1 MASLSD
7 RLDHLLGAKAAEPLA
22 ADFDIHTVEDLLRH
36 YPHRYATQGA
46 ELGDTRPPE
55 GAHITMVATVVK
67 ADVVSFKS
75 RSGKMLRTVLS
86 SDTQRVEAT
95 FFNPHKVAHA
105 IKPGVRAMFSGT
117 AKYFREQLQLTHP
130 SYLILPTGD
139 GEPTVGGRV
148 RGSGELAGMARSAQG
163 ADSGID
169 MEIFDRELIPI
180 YRSTRDVETWTI
192 ARCVRQVLD
201 QLDVVPDPL
210 PEATRRDMDLI
221 DLDEA
226 LRLVH
231 QPESKLDVER
241 ARERLRFDEALA
253 LQLVLA
259 QRRHV
264 VDERV
269 APSCP
274 PRTDGLAAA
283 FDAELPFTL
292 TEGQLAVA
300 EEISA
305 DLSRPHPMNR
315 LLQGEV
321 GSGKTIVALRAM
333 LQVIDS
339 GRQCALLAPTE
350 VLAAQHARSIRK
362 MLGGLAT
369 AGELGAADHATRVA
383 LLTGSMTVAQKRAAL
398 NEALIGD
405 AGIVIGT
412 HALIQDNVEFFDL
425 GMIVVDEQHRFGVEQ
440 RDALRGRARDGSSP
454 HVLVMTATPIPR
466 TIAMTVLGDL
476 ETSTLRELPRGRS
489 PIVSTVVSASEKP
502 AWVDRA
508 WARICEE
515 VAEGRQAYVV
525 CSRIGDGDED
535 GDGDLADLDLDD
547 FFAAGAEP
555 EAAPRR
561 NAAKESGRAKGKG
574 KASGKAKQ
582 GETPQT
588 AAAVAVYEQLQ
599 AGPLAAVRVG
609 LLHGRLPADEK
620 DAVMAAFNAGD
631 IDVLVCTTVVE
642 VGVDVPNATVMVILD
657 ADRFGVSQLHQL
669 RGRVGRGAHQGLCI
683 LVTAMRPESPPH
695 RRLSAVAATNDG
707 FELAQLDLAQ
717 RREGDVLGVAQSGTA
732 TTLRLLSLLDHEDVI
747 ETARAFA
754 HRIVA
759 EDPALANH
767 PGLASMVTAGLD
779 AEGVRYLEKS

>member
-7 RLDHLLGAKAAEPLA
+7 RLDHLLGVKAAEPLA
-22 ADFDIHTVEDLLRH
+22 ADFDITTVEDLLRH

-148 RGSGELAGMARSAQG
+148 RGSGELAGMARSTQG

-180 YRSTRDVETWTI
+180 YPSTRDVETWTI

-210 PEATRRDMDLI
+210 PEATRRELDLI

-231 QPESKLDVER
+231 QPESKRDVDR

-259 QRRHV
+259 QRRHA

-274 PRTDGLAAA
+274 PHADGLAAA

-292 TEGQLAVA
+292 TDGQLAVA

-350 VLAAQHARSIRK
+350 VLAAQHARSMRK
-362 MLGGLAT
+362 MLGSLAT
-369 AGELGAADHATRVA
+369 AGELGAAEHATRIA
-383 LLTGSMTVAQKRAAL
+383 LLTGSMTVGQKRAAL
-398 NEALIGD
+398 NETLVGD

-489 PIVSTVVSASEKP
+489 PIVSNVVSASEKP

-525 CSRIGDGDED
+525 CSRIGDGDDE
-535 GDGDLADLDLDD
+535 GDGDPGDLDLDD
-547 FFAAGAEP
+547 FFTAGTGSEQVAQP
-555 EAAPRR
+555 KKAKAP
-561 NAAKESGRAKGKG
+561 
-574 KASGKAKQ
+574 GKAKAKKQ
-582 GETPQT
+582 GEAPQT

-599 AGPLAAVRVG
+599 VGPLSSVRVG
-609 LLHGRLPADEK
+609 LLHGRLPSDEK

-683 LVTAMRPESPPH
+683 LITASRPESPPH
-695 RRLSAVAATNDG
+695 RRLTAVAGTNDG

-717 RREGDVLGVAQSGTA
+717 RREGDVLGVAQSGTT

-747 ETARAFA
+747 ETARSLA
-754 HRIVA
+754 HRVVA
-759 EDPALANH
+759 EDPGLANH

>member
-1 MASLSD
+1 MAALSD

-36 YPHRYATQGA
+36 YPNRYATQGA
-46 ELGDTRPPE
+46 ELGEKKPPE
-55 GAHITMVATVVK
+55 GEHITMVATVVK

-139 GEPTVGGRV
+139 GEPTIGGRV
-148 RGSGELAGMARSAQG
+148 RGSGELAGMARSTQ
-163 ADSGID
+163 DENSGID

-180 YRSTRDVETWTI
+180 YPSTRDVETWTI

-210 PEATRRDMDLI
+210 PEATRGDLDLI
-221 DLDEA
+221 GLDEA

-231 QPESKLDVER
+231 QPETKNDVER
-241 ARERLRFDEALA
+241 ARERLRFDEAAA

-259 QRRHV
+259 QRRHA

-269 APSCP
+269 APACP
-274 PRTDGLAAA
+274 PRAGGLAAA

-292 TEGQLAVA
+292 TDGQVAVA

-305 DLSRPHPMNR
+305 DLTRPHPMNR

-333 LQVIDS
+333 LQVIDA
-339 GRQCALLAPTE
+339 GHQCALLAPTE
-350 VLAAQHARSIRK
+350 VLAAQHARSMRR
-362 MLGGLAT
+362 MLGDLAT
-369 AGELGAADHATRVA
+369 AGELGAADHATRVT
-383 LLTGSMTVAQKRAAL
+383 LLTGSMSTAAKRAAL
-398 NEALIGD
+398 NEALVGD

-412 HALIQDNVEFFDL
+412 HALIQDNVEFFNL
-425 GMIVVDEQHRFGVEQ
+425 GMVVVDEQHRFGVEQ
-440 RDALRGRARDGSSP
+440 RDRLRSRAREGLSP
-454 HVLVMTATPIPR
+454 HLLVMTATPIPR

-476 ETSTLRELPRGRS
+476 EVSTLRQLPKGRS
-489 PIVSTVVSASEKP
+489 PIKSSVVPASQKP
-502 AWVDRA
+502 QWVARA
-508 WARICEE
+508 WERIRED

-525 CSRIGDGDED
+525 CSRIGDGEK
-535 GDGDLADLDLDD
+535 GDGEDAFDEKAPETKSAVEVFEELSGSVMPDL
-547 FFAAGAEP
+547 
-555 EAAPRR
+555 
-561 NAAKESGRAKGKG
+561 
-574 KASGKAKQ
+574 
-582 GETPQT
+582 
-588 AAAVAVYEQLQ
+588 
-599 AGPLAAVRVG
+599 RVG

-620 DAVMAAFNAGD
+620 DAVMRDFTAGD

-642 VGVDVPNATVMVILD
+642 VGVDVPNATIMVIVD

-669 RGRVGRGAHQGLCI
+669 RGRVGRGKHQGLCI
-683 LVTAMRPESPPH
+683 LVTKMNPGGPAYE
-695 RRLSAVAATNDG
+695 RLSSVASTNDG
-707 FELAQLDLAQ
+707 FELAQLDLAT
-717 RREGDVLGVAQSGTA
+717 RREGDILGAAQSGT
-732 TTLRLLSLLDHEDVI
+732 TSTLRLLSLLGHEDVI
-747 ETARAFA
+747 AAASEFARSVIAD
-754 HRIVA
+754 
-759 EDPALANH
+759 DPRLENH
-767 PGLASMVTAGLD
+767 PGLSAMVTSALD
-779 AEGVRYLEKS
+779 ADRIEYLEKT